1 MAKGQ
6 KTGGRVA
13 GVPNKYNASIK
24 EMIVGALSD
33 VGGRKYLA
41 ERAIDQPV
49 AFMGLIGRVLPL
61 QVTGENGGRCDAE
74 AKRARPRPAHDR
86 SRRGH
91 DRIVRNQR
99 WHNVKHSCCRSRRV
113 IGNDLS

>member
-61 QVTGENGGRCDAE
+61 QVTGENGGALVVDIHWADATP
-74 AKRARPRPAHDR
+74 KLNGHAHDPLTIEA
-86 SRRGH
+86 
-91 DRIVRNQR
+91 DEAMIVSFET
-99 WHNVKHSCCRSRRV
+99 KD
-113 IGNDLS
+113 GTT

>member
-61 QVTGENGGRCDAE
+61 QVTGENGGALVIDFRWADAPE
-74 AKRARPRPAHDR
+74 AEPPTIDADEPV
-86 SRRGH
+86 SLTF
-91 DRIVRNQR
+91 VVNE
-99 WHNVKHSCCRSRRV
+99 C
-113 IGNDLS
+113 